1 MGKAARAQPVQRP
14 LPRVAEGRVPQVMA
28 QGDGLGQILVQ
39 AQSAGDRAGDLG
51 DFQRVG
57 QAGAVV
63 VALRGEKDLGLLL

>member
-14 LPRVAEGRVPQVMA
+14 LPRVAEGRVPQIMA

-39 AQSAGDRAGDLG
+39 AQGAGYRAGDLG

-63 VALRGEKDLGLLL
+63 VALR